1 MELARHGHRT
11 GRLLVAAAIGFLVFD
26 SCGLPTPSYLAP
38 PISGGPIQ
46 SGQGTFAFTNDAVN
60 NNTGNFYGYELY
72 YKFYSVSGTTSL
84 ASDTAAIE
92 TSTTPGTALLTS
104 EGYIPVLPNIAPGTV
119 RTLPLI
125 PFDATQRAQPITVTL
140 DFQGSTGSVLPAK
153 ATLSDGTPFI
163 ELKRNGPMIV
173 LSSGTG
179 TPVLKGFLAGN
190 FGSGTPNYE
199 STDSDLTGVS
209 LTGSVTLAV
218 VVLAYG
224 VDLST
229 LSAIYSTPYFLGT
242 VNLNYGQWPTQS

>member
-38 PISGGPIQ
+38 PISGGT
-46 SGQGTFAFTNDAVN
+46 SLTYTFTFTNDAVN

-72 YKFYSVSGTTSL
+72 YKFYSASGTTSL
-84 ASDTAAIE
+84 ASDTAAIV

-104 EGYIPVLPNIAPGTV
+104 EGYIPILPNIAPGTV

-140 DFQGSTGSVLPAK
+140 NFNGSQTLIQAT
-153 ATLSDGTPFI
+153 ATLSDGTPSI
-163 ELKRNGPMIV
+163 ELKRNGPVGYLPPTIT
-173 LSSGTG
+173 SSGTH
-179 TPVLKGFLAGN
+179 VLKGFLSN
-190 FGSGTPNYE
+190 NY
-199 STDSDLTGVS
+199 SSADSDLTGVT
-209 LTGSVTLAV
+209 LNGSVTLAV

-229 LSAIYSTPYFLGT
+229 LSAIYSTPYFLGS
-242 VNLNYGQWPTQS
+242 VVLNYSQWAIQS